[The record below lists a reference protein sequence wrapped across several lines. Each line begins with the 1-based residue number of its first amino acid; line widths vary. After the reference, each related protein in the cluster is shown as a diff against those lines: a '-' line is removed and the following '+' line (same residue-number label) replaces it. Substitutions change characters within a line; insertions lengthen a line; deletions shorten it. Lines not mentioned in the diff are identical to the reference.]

1 MGKLPVLLLALP
13 VLAANLDPALLSAA
27 KKGQT
32 AQVRALAARG
42 ANLES
47 RDKQGRTPL
56 MLAAVNGHEDTVRML
71 PEGCESRCPRPS
83 WLDGLGPRIP
93 FGRSCARGSSEV
105 ASAIPHARI
114 SVRATWIPDNL
125 YSSCFLTPAQLVEH
139 VTSLQLDQV
148 VLAGL
153 RDAAALSSRRLVEFT
168 TDDDPDALLTVRIR
182 PAASCLA
189 QQSADQVSMAL
200 DARMVRGQTT
210 LFEKTFGGGLKGLH
224 VRTVRSPAQYQPLYA
239 DWAGAH
245 ARQVYDMVLEA
256 WLRSGS

>member
-1 MGKLPVLLLALP
+1 MVTRTVFNSCSRRVPKPDARDRLGWTAWGLAYLSDEPAREGVLKLLP
-13 VLAANLDPALLSAA
+13 
-27 KKGQT
+27 
-32 AQVRALAARG
+32 
-42 ANLES
+42 
-47 RDKQGRTPL
+47 
-56 MLAAVNGHEDTVRML
+56 AV
-71 PEGCESRCPRPS
+71 
-83 WLDGLGPRIP
+83 
-93 FGRSCARGSSEV
+93 
-105 ASAIPHARI
+105 PHARI

-168 TDDDPDALLTVRIR
+168 TGDEADALLTVRIR

-200 DARMVRGQTT
+200 DARMVRGQAT

-245 ARQVYDMVLEA
+245 ARQIYDMVLEG
-256 WLRSGS
+256 WLRSGN